1 MKKIKNS
8 RKQNQPVISDEIC
21 IERYTI
27 DGWSLEKIARRYKR
41 GAEGVRRLLKEKR
54 INIVNKQNIRP
65 INSLIFNKIN
75 SEESAY
81 WLGFLYADGYVKSS
95 NNQIE
100 LSLKKSDINHIKKF
114 KKFTSS
120 ENKIYETDVAFRF
133 MFSCFKIKQD
143 LINLGCFSAKTNIIK
158 FPTAE
163 QVSKKY
169 LKHFIR
175 GYFDGDGCI
184 SYSNRGKMYKPKVSI
199 IGTLDLLEGIK
210 NILNIKGNI
219 RLANKNSLNPFIFEI
234 GFNDAEAKLFL
245 DYIYNN
251 SNIYLDRK
259 YQRYK
264 VFKNYNFAVPVEKS
278 QELLWDKN
286 GGAVKIL
293 GSGNTV
299 LS

>member
-1 MKKIKNS
+1 MKKVKNT
-8 RKQNQPVISDEIC
+8 RKQNQSAISDEIC

-27 DGWSLEKIARRYKR
+27 DGWSLEKIAKTYKTN
-41 GAEGVRRLLKEKR
+41 AERVSKLLKKKG
-54 INIVNKQNIRP
+54 ISIINKQNNRP
-65 INSLIFNKIN
+65 INSLIFDKIN

-81 WLGFLYADGYVKSS
+81 WLGFLYADGSISSS

-100 LSLKKSDINHIKKF
+100 LSLKKSDINHIEKF

-120 ENKIYETDVAFRF
+120 ENRIYETDVAFRF
-133 MFSCFKIKQD
+133 MFSSNKIKQD

-158 FPTAE
+158 FPTIK
-163 QVSKKY
+163 QVPKKY

-175 GYFDGDGCI
+175 GYFDGDGCL
-184 SYSNRGKMYKPKVSI
+184 SLNKRGKVYKPKVSI
-199 IGTLDLLEGIK
+199 IGTLDLLKSIE
-210 NILNIKGNI
+210 NTFNIKGNI
-219 RLANKNSLNPFIFEI
+219 YLANKNSLNPFIYEI
-234 GFNDAEAKLFL
+234 GFKDAEGKLFL

-251 SNIYLDRK
+251 SKIYLDRK
-259 YQRYK
+259 YQRYQVYK
-264 VFKNYNFAVPVEKS
+264 TYNFAVPVEKS